1 MTDYFTTIDPTLC
14 LQQAEDFFL
23 KAQRPCCPKVFPG
36 YAPRH
41 PLLQQ
46 ISGIHAIPSP
56 MMPFWWTEGIINS
69 PQLLKTPWIKELLDT
84 VTWQEMMEGKISES
98 RFKEFRAKWT
108 LEQRKLISSPKIG
121 GILNTIFTVD
131 PEPIKKYRNS
141 SKNLSRLPFWW
152 YWTALESRSIASHTI
167 SRFIATTTV
176 SEFNRGEFQTER
188 LEDLK
193 LKTKIKLPKT
203 TKIEDF
209 LFQIFFEYPNV
220 LTKYNQRGGK
230 ALNIMRV
237 VTDPYS
243 IVSMSTRSP
252 HWTSCQNPIR
262 LDTHE
267 LSHKLWANLLD
278 SNMAILEMIN
288 PDEDEDVSLV
298 ARAILRI
305 VRDHKQDLL
314 YLDCL
319 YGERGYIT
327 SFVTL
332 TKVLAKTIG
341 LVPVSGRMLPFY
353 TSFNTP
359 LSGYPTDFR
368 DYETPYLDFGEWRKQ
383 NGLYTF
389 NGEGHYLYTT

>member
-1 MTDYFTTIDPTLC
+1 MTDYFAAIEPDLR
-14 LQQAEDFFL
+14 LQQAKAFFQN
-23 KAQRPCCPKVFPG
+23 AQRTCCPKSFPDFM
-36 YAPRH
+36 PRH

-46 ISGIHAIPSP
+46 ISGVHAIPSP
-56 MMPFWWTEGIINS
+56 MMPFWWSEGILNS
-69 PQLLKTPWIKELLDT
+69 PQLQKTPWIKELLQT
-84 VTWQEMMEGKISES
+84 VTWQEMMEGKISEN
-98 RFKEFRAKWT
+98 RFKQFRAKWT

-121 GILNTIFTVD
+121 GILNVVFVLD
-131 PEPIKKYRNS
+131 PEPVKKYRNS
-141 SKNLSRLPFWW
+141 SKNLSRLPWWW
-152 YWTALESRSIASHTI
+152 YWAALESRSITSHQI
-167 SRFIATTTV
+167 SRFLANTTV
-176 SEFNRGEFQTER
+176 AEFNRGEFQIER
-188 LEDLK
+188 LEALQAK
-193 LKTKIKLPKT
+193 SEKKLPKT
-203 TKIEDF
+203 NKIEEF
-209 LFQIFFEYPNV
+209 LFQVFYEYPNV

-230 ALNIMRV
+230 TLNIMRV
-237 VTDPYS
+237 ATDPYS
-243 IVSMSTRSP
+243 IVTMSTRSP
-252 HWTSCQNPIR
+252 HWSSCQNPIR

-288 PDEDEDVSLV
+288 PEEDEETSLV

-327 SFVTL
+327 SFVNL
-332 TKVLAKTIG
+332 TKELAKSIG

-359 LSGYPTDFR
+359 LSGYSMDFKE
-368 DYETPYLDFGEWRKQ
+368 YEPPYLDFGEWRKQ

-389 NGEGHYLYTT
+389 IGEGHYLYTT

>member
-1 MTDYFTTIDPTLC
+1 
-14 LQQAEDFFL
+14 
-23 KAQRPCCPKVFPG
+23 
-36 YAPRH
+36 
-41 PLLQQ
+41 
-46 ISGIHAIPSP
+46 
-56 MMPFWWTEGIINS
+56 
-69 PQLLKTPWIKELLDT
+69 
-84 VTWQEMMEGKISES
+84 
-98 RFKEFRAKWT
+98 
-108 LEQRKLISSPKIG
+108 
-121 GILNTIFTVD
+121 
-131 PEPIKKYRNS
+131 
-141 SKNLSRLPFWW
+141 
-152 YWTALESRSIASHTI
+152 
-167 SRFIATTTV
+167 
-176 SEFNRGEFQTER
+176 
-188 LEDLK
+188 
-193 LKTKIKLPKT
+193 
-203 TKIEDF
+203 
-209 LFQIFFEYPNV
+209 
-220 LTKYNQRGGK
+220 
-230 ALNIMRV
+230 MRV

-341 LVPVSGRMLPFY
+341 LVPVSGRMLSLIHISEP
-353 TSFNTP
+353 TRRTP
-359 LSGYPTDFR
+359 
-368 DYETPYLDFGEWRKQ
+368 
-383 NGLYTF
+383 
-389 NGEGHYLYTT
+389 